1 MRLTAKYPED
11 ESNLIVSGLKYEL
24 FYWDGRWKSL
34 GRKVAQDDFIE
45 YDKVPKN
52 ALLWL
57 RNLDGGVQERIFVY
71 QEDKQVWY

>member
-1 MRLTAKYPED
+1 M
-11 ESNLIVSGLKYEL
+11 
-24 FYWDGRWKSL
+24 
-34 GRKVAQDDFIE
+34 AQDDFIE